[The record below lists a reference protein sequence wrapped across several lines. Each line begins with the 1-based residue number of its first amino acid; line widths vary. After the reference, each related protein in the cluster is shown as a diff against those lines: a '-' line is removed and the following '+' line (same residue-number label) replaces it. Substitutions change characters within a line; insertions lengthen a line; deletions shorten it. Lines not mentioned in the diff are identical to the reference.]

1 MPTLDWIGKEAVV
14 SHAAEVPTRLLHCDK
29 KLSVGP
35 DDSANLLIEGDNL
48 AALKALL
55 PFYAGSVKCIY
66 IDPPYNTGNEGWIYN
81 DNVRAPEIARW
92 LGETVGKEAEDLS
105 RHDKWLCMMY
115 PRLVLLRRMLRE
127 DGAIFISVDDNEV
140 AHLRCLMDE
149 IFGARNF
156 VANIV
161 WQKNYAPKGSAR
173 HFSENHD
180 HILIYAK
187 NIDLWERHLPPRSNK
202 QDKLYKNPD
211 NDSRG
216 PWRPNNLA
224 ARNFYSLGTYPITT
238 PSGRVIEGPPK
249 GSYWRVSKEKF
260 EQMDKDGRIWWG
272 QDGNNI
278 PAPKIYLS
286 EVQQGVVPFTI
297 WPYDEVGHTQEAKKE
312 LISILPDAEN
322 VFITPKPT
330 RLIKRI
336 LQLATDKDS
345 LIMDSF
351 IGSGTTGQAVLSLN
365 VEDGGTRRFI
375 GIEMESSIARPVT
388 RERLKRVIEGV
399 GSTPALGGG
408 FRYCTLGEPLLSPDG
423 QLQPGMK
430 FWDVAHFLFFSE
442 TGRPLPQ
449 KLKGNGPF
457 IGACENVGY
466 FLWPSGALDAARLA
480 ETKAH
485 KGPRVLWAQSCRLSR
500 ARLEKA
506 NAVFK
511 QLPYEMRLR

>member
-1 MPTLDWIGKEAVV
+1 
-14 SHAAEVPTRLLHCDK
+14 HCDK
-29 KLSVGP
+29 DLSVG
-35 DDSANLLIEGDNL
+35 DGDAANLLVEGDNL

-81 DNVRAPEIARW
+81 DNVRAPEIVRW
-92 LGETVGKEAEDLS
+92 LGETVGREAEDLS

-115 PRLVLLRRMLRE
+115 PRLVLLRQMLRE
-127 DGAIFISVDDNEV
+127 DGAIFISIDDNEV
-140 AHLRCLMDE
+140 HHLRALCDE
-149 IFGARNF
+149 IFGSRNF
-156 VANIV
+156 VANII

-173 HFSENHD
+173 HFSESHD

-187 NIDLWERHLPPRSNK
+187 DAIIWERNLVPRSDK

-211 NDSRG
+211 KDPRG
-216 PWRPNNLA
+216 LWRPNNLA
-224 ARNFYSLGTYPITT
+224 ARNSYSLGTYAITT

-249 GSYWRVSKEKF
+249 GSYWRVSKQKL

-272 QDGNNI
+272 HDGKNV

-312 LISILPDAEN
+312 LISILPDAES

-345 LIMDSF
+345 LVLDSF

-365 VEDGGTRRFI
+365 AEDGGTRRFI
-375 GIEMESSIARPVT
+375 GVEMEPRIARPVT
-388 RERLKRVIEGV
+388 RERLKRVIEGYGEGDKRV
-399 GSTPALGGG
+399 AGLGGG
-408 FRYCTLGEPLLSPDG
+408 FRFCTLGESLLAPDG
-423 QLQPGMK
+423 QLRAGME

-449 KLKGNGPF
+449 KLSANGPF
-457 IGACENVGY
+457 LGACENTGY
-466 FLWPSGALDAARLA
+466 FLWLDGALDAARLA
-480 ETKAH
+480 ATKEH
-485 KGPRVLWAQSCRLSR
+485 RGPKVLWAPSCRLSR
-500 ARLEKA
+500 ARLDKA